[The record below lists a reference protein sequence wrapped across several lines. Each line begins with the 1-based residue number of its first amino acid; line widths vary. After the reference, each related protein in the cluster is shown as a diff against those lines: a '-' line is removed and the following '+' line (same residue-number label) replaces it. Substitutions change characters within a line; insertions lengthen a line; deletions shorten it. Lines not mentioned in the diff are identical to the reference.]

1 MKRMD
6 SFRLPRRLVDVA
18 TRHGGSRR
26 VWLDDLP
33 AVVRALSQDWA
44 IEVGAP
50 YEPGGETAWVAPVR
64 TAAGSEL
71 VLKVLW
77 RHAEA
82 IHEADALRVWDGDG
96 AVRLHAVADYPDTTA
111 MLIERCVPGTT
122 LASLPEP
129 EQDVVIAALLTRL
142 WRAPTAE
149 DRFRPLQVM
158 CDEWADE
165 FEALVARHPTPLEP
179 ALAHEGIALF
189 RALSSSASR
198 ETLLCTDLHAGNVLA
213 AAREPWLVIDPKPY
227 VGDPT
232 YDVLQHLL
240 GCRERLHADPVDSRC
255 GWPNWLA
262 SIANAS
268 CCGYSHAA
276 CRKAPSGPILPRWH
290 GRSRRGNTRRDL
302 FARGMSKSSRPLR
315 PLGERPPPR
324 WARPRRSTR

>member
-6 SFRLPRRLVDVA
+6 SFRLPRRLVDAA

-33 AVVRALSQDWA
+33 ALVRALSQDWA

-96 AVRLHAVADYPDTTA
+96 AVRLHAVADYHDTTA

-165 FEALVARHPTPLEP
+165 FEALVARHPRRSSRRSPAKASRSFARCRVLPRARRCRALTFMRATYSATGAVR
-179 ALAHEGIALF
+179 ALACHRSQAVC
-189 RALSSSASR
+189 RRSHVRRPPAPSR
-198 ETLLCTDLHAGNVLA
+198 VPGA
-213 AAREPWLVIDPKPY
+213 AARRPPSI
-227 VGDPT
+227 
-232 YDVLQHLL
+232 
-240 GCRERLHADPVDSRC
+240 RRC

-262 SIANAS
+262 STANAS

-276 CRKAPSGPILPRWH
+276 CRKPRVARSCRGCTADRGRVTHDGIFCPRDVEVVTPAPT
-290 GRSRRGNTRRDL
+290 SR
-302 FARGMSKSSRPLR
+302 
-315 PLGERPPPR
+315 
-324 WARPRRSTR
+324 